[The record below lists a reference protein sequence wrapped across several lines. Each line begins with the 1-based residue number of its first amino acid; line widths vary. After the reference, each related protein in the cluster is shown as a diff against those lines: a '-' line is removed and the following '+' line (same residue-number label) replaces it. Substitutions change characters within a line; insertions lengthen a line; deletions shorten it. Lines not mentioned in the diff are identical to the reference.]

1 MHAEIHANRRR
12 PLRDRRMPPP
22 ALVDEAPPII
32 DLTNSPR
39 PSPSHTTFPPRSLSQ
54 GQSQAPANYSPPLT
68 SALARALNI
77 ASKKL
82 FGARPGGVAYSPPTI
97 KKGIIR
103 DRDRDRLNEEVGLE
117 DPVEEALL
125 AQLEELAQKTQVL
138 TSWADEMYEY
148 VKAIPQSELMASM
161 AR

>member
-1 MHAEIHANRRR
+1 
-12 PLRDRRMPPP
+12 MPPQ
-22 ALVDEAPPII
+22 ALADEATPIV

-54 GQSQAPANYSPPLT
+54 GQSQAPANYSP

-82 FGARPGGVAYSPPTI
+82 FGTRPGGMAYSPPA

-103 DRDRDRLNEEVGLE
+103 DRDRERMIEEAGLE

-125 AQLEELAQKTQVL
+125 ARLEELAQKTQVL

-148 VKAIPQSELMASM
+148 VKAIPQSELVFFII
-161 AR
+161 RTTRK